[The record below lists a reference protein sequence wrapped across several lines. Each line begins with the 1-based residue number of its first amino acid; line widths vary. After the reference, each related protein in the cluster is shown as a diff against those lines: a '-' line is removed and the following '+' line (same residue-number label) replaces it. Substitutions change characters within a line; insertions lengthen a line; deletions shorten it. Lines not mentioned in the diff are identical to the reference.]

1 MEITGN
7 FIRHYDI
14 VEGEKNGKEWR
25 KTNFTIMT
33 TDGNSCLADGHSR
46 IVGFTVFGSDKVA
59 MVQMLNSGD
68 TVSVRF
74 YPESREFGGKIYT
87 ELNVVRILVLKP
99 LKA

>member
-1 MEITGN
+1 MEITGK
-7 FIRHYDI
+7 FIRYYDI

-25 KTNFTIMT
+25 KTSFTIMT
-33 TDGNSCLADGHSR
+33 TDGHSSLMDGRSR
-46 IVGFTVFGSDKVA
+46 IVGFTVFGGDKVA

-68 TVSVRF
+68 TICVQF

-99 LKA
+99 LEN